1 MKSHT
6 YKLLGMAAL
15 MLGLTQSCKDFTDLN
30 SPTVVNRDNYF
41 NRESDMTA
49 AVNGMYASLRG
60 YYNNYF
66 IVAEVPSD
74 NTEANNGNLAYS
86 DVDQQTWLNNNTY
99 FQALWLNSYSVISRA
114 NIILDKIDA
123 VPMADNLKKQY
134 KGEALFVRSL
144 MYLHLAQFF
153 GDVPLILKEVK
164 TEAEAY
170 SYLREP
176 VTKIYAQLETDL
188 IAAAEGLPPTYTG
201 ANVGRVPKGA
211 AQALLGKLYL
221 VTKQFG
227 KAVPVLKAVKDAGI
241 YGLLDDYGQVFSV
254 LNRNNR
260 EILYSV
266 QYLGNGN
273 GEGSSFCIRFAPF
286 GSGTEITTGAFPT
299 GSNQGT
305 EDLYAAFEA
314 DDIRRPVAI
323 ERYATTG
330 ALYTRKFLD
339 RPIANN
345 EGKNNW
351 PVLRYAD
358 VLLMYAEALNETGA
372 TGEAIKP
379 LNEVR
384 KRANLEDAPDNGQ
397 VDLRKVIQHERRV
410 ELCFEGHR
418 WLDLLRTGTM
428 LEVMRAYKEQ
438 YKGVGY
444 LVENYEIK
452 DRNVLF
458 PIPFRE
464 RSLNPKLTQNTGYDQ

>member
-6 YKLLGMAAL
+6 YKLMGMAAL
-15 MLGLTQSCKDFTDLN
+15 MLGLTQGCTDFVDLK
-30 SPTVVNRDNYF
+30 SPTVVNRDAYF

-49 AVNGMYASLRG
+49 AVNGMYNSLRG
-60 YYNNYF
+60 YYSNYF

-74 NTEANNGNLAYS
+74 NTEANNGNLAYA

-99 FQALWLNSYSVISRA
+99 LQALWLNSYATISRA

-123 VPMADNLKKQY
+123 VTMNDNLKKQY

-144 MYLHLAQFF
+144 MYFHLAQFF
-153 GDVPLILKEVK
+153 GEVPLILKEVK

-176 VTKIYAQLETDL
+176 VSKIYAQLEGDL
-188 IAAAEGLPPTYTG
+188 RSAADGLPPTYTG
-201 ANVGRVPKGA
+201 VNVGRVPRGA

-221 VTKQFG
+221 TTKQFD
-227 KAVPVLKAVKDAGI
+227 KAVPVLKAVKDEGAFA
-241 YGLLDDYGQVFSV
+241 LLTKYEDVFSV
-254 LNRNNR
+254 TNRNNK
-260 EILYSV
+260 EIVYAV

-286 GSGTEITTGAFPT
+286 GSGTDVTTGGFPT

-305 EDLYAAFEA
+305 EDLFNAFEA
-314 DDIRRPVAI
+314 DDLRRPVAI
-323 ERYATTG
+323 ARYTTTN
-330 ALYTRKFLD
+330 ALYTRKFID

-345 EGKNNW
+345 EGNNNW

-384 KRANLEDAPDNGQ
+384 KRAGLLDAPDNGQ
-397 VDLRKVIQHERRV
+397 IALREVIQRERRV

-418 WLDLLRTGTM
+418 WLDLVRTGTM
-428 LEVMRAYKEQ
+428 LPVMRAYKEK

-444 LVENYEIK
+444 LVENYDIK
-452 DRNVLF
+452 DRNVLY

-464 RSLNPKLTQNTGYDQ
+464 RSLNPALTQNLGYE

>member
-6 YKLLGMAAL
+6 YKLMGMAAL
-15 MLGLTQSCKDFTDLN
+15 MLGLAQGCTDFVDLK
-30 SPTVVNRDNYF
+30 SPTVVNRDEYF

-49 AVNGMYASLRG
+49 AVNGMYNSLRG
-60 YYNNYF
+60 YYGNYF
-66 IVAEVPSD
+66 VVAEVPSD
-74 NTEANNGNLAYS
+74 NTETNNANLAYA
-86 DVDQQTWLNNNTY
+86 DMDQQTWLNNNSY
-99 FQALWLNSYSVISRA
+99 IQSLWLGSYSTISRA

-123 VPMADNLKKQY
+123 VTMNDNLKKQY

-144 MYLHLAQFF
+144 MYFHLAQFF
-153 GDVPLILKEVK
+153 GDVPFILKEVK

-176 VTKIYAQLETDL
+176 VSKIYAQLETDL
-188 IAAAEGLPPTYTG
+188 KAAAEGLPPTYTG
-201 ANVGRVPKGA
+201 ADVGRVPKGA
-211 AQALLGKLYL
+211 AQALLGKLYIT
-221 VTKQFG
+221 TKQFD
-227 KAVPVLKAVKDAGI
+227 KAVPVLKAVKDDGDFE
-241 YGLLDDYGQVFSV
+241 LLDNYEDVFSV
-254 LNRNNR
+254 TKRNNR

-286 GSGTEITTGAFPT
+286 GSGTDVTTGGFAA

-305 EDLYAAFEA
+305 EDLFNAFEA
-314 DDIRRPVAI
+314 GDLRRAVAI
-323 ERYATTG
+323 ARYPATG
-330 ALYTRKFLD
+330 ALYTRKFID

-345 EGKNNW
+345 EGNNNW

-384 KRANLEDAPDNGQ
+384 KRAGLEDAEDVGQ
-397 VDLRKVIQHERRV
+397 IALRDLIQKERRV

-418 WLDLLRTGTM
+418 WLDLQRTGAM
-428 LEVMRAYKEQ
+428 LTVMRDYKEK

-444 LVENYEIK
+444 LVENYDIK
-452 DRNVLF
+452 DRNVLY

-464 RSLNPKLTQNTGYDQ
+464 RSLNPDLGQNLGYD